1 MTNLLKVELKT
12 LFGKPLSK
20 ISIFLAIVIGVF
32 FGLMNKLNDEP
43 SCAGVFEYTLMLF
56 AYLPAIPG
64 FYLSKDYTNN
74 TIRNKIIVG
83 NKRINVYLSKLI
95 SVIIFCFLCTVLF
108 LSSSIISNF
117 IFIGAEG
124 VNTNALIYGII
135 LTLFG
140 VTSIA
145 SITTLISM
153 SIKSEAGGLAPVMII
168 YLTLMFYIIGME
180 FLDKDIMN
188 VLNNLFPIG
197 QIMTLNVFEIPKDIL
212 FKIICM
218 IIQIIV
224 SSSLGYAIF
233 RKTDLK

>member
-12 LFGKPLSK
+12 LFGKSLSK
-20 ISIFLAIVIGVF
+20 ISILMAIVIGVF
-32 FGLMNKLNDEP
+32 FCLMNKLNDEA
-43 SCAGVFEYTLMLF
+43 SCAGVFEYTLMLLV
-56 AYLPAIPG
+56 YLPAIPG

-83 NKRINVYLSKLI
+83 NKRINIYLSKLI
-95 SVIIFCFLCTVLF
+95 AVIIFCFLCTVLF

-168 YLTLMFYIIGME
+168 YLTLMFYIVGME
-180 FLDKDIMN
+180 FLDKDLMN
-188 VLNNLFPIG
+188 VLNNLFPLG
-197 QIMTLNVFEIPKDIL
+197 QIMMLNAFEIPKDIL

>member
-12 LFGKPLSK
+12 LFGKSISK
-20 ISIFLAIVIGVF
+20 ISIVLAIALGIF
-32 FGLMNKLNDEP
+32 FGLMNMLNEEL
-43 SCAGVFEYTLMLF
+43 SCAGVFEYTLMLL

-74 TIRNKIIVG
+74 TIRNKIVVG
-83 NKRINVYLSKLI
+83 NKRIDIYFSKLI
-95 SVIIFCFLCTVLF
+95 AVIIFCFLCTILF
-108 LSSSIISNF
+108 LSMSIISNI
-117 IFIGAEG
+117 IFIGTKGINIE
-124 VNTNALIYGII
+124 ALIYGII

-140 VTSIA
+140 VISIA

-168 YLTLMFYIIGME
+168 YLTLMFYIVGME
-180 FLDKDIMN
+180 FLDENIMN
-188 VLNNLFPIG
+188 VLNNLFSIG
-197 QIMTLNVFEIPKDIL
+197 QVMTLNAFEVPKDIL
-212 FKIICM
+212 FKILCM
-218 IIQIIV
+218 IGQVIV